1 MVGLL
6 INTVPVRAKCTPA
19 TTTAGLLD
27 QLHRTNNDTLEHQ
40 HLALS
45 EIHHVTG
52 HEQLFDTLFVFEN
65 YPVDTANLVGVDG
78 LAITGMTAREFNH
91 YPLTLQAMPGTELG
105 LRVEYNADV
114 LTADGIQTPCSSCTT
129 CLRPWSPTPPAGCRR
144 FSCWTPTSRP

>member
-1 MVGLL
+1 MHACDHHC
-6 INTVPVRAKCTPA
+6 R
-19 TTTAGLLD
+19 LLD
-27 QLHRTNNDTLEHQ
+27 QLHGTNNDTLEHQ

-45 EIHHVTG
+45 EVHRVTG

-105 LRVEYNADV
+105 LRSSTT
-114 LTADGIQTPCSSCTT
+114 LTSSPPTASRHSCSSCTT
-129 CLRPWSPTPPAGCRR
+129 CLRP
-144 FSCWTPTSRP
+144 